1 MFPPIPTWDS
11 LHPII
16 IHFPIA
22 LLIIAP
28 LFIILGLFFRDNS
41 KWFHISALTLMVIG
55 TLSVFLA
62 VSTGEAAGELAI
74 RTPQIEAVLEQHEEM
89 AETTKIVFGILT
101 GIYGLLIITPLVMRK
116 TIPQKVAIPAQSAF
130 LLLFS
135 GCLLLLINTAHQG
148 GRLVHEF
155 GVHAMMP
162 TDSTPTLSP
171 TYSDED

>member
-22 LLIIAP
+22 LLMVAP

-41 KWFHISALTLMVIG
+41 KWFHITALTLMVIG
-55 TLSVFLA
+55 TIGVFLA
-62 VSTGEAAGELAI
+62 VSTGEAAGELAM
-74 RTPQIEAVLEQHEEM
+74 RSPQIEAVLEQHEEM
-89 AETTKIVFGILT
+89 AETTQLVFAILT
-101 GIYGLLIITPLVMRK
+101 GIYALLVITPLVMRK
-116 TIPQKVAIPAQSAF
+116 TLPQKVAIPAHGAF

-162 TDSTPTLSP
+162 SDTTPALP
-171 TYSDED
+171 ANSDDDD